1 MKVDRKWLW
10 LGGAIGGGGVA
21 LALGVPLGTLLIV
34 AALLACPIM
43 MMFGMRG
50 MQHGAGGM
58 AQHQGS
64 QEAGHQDTGPR
75 TSSTEPSR
83 TEEPARRS

>member
-10 LGGAIGGGGVA
+10 LGGGIVGAGAA
-21 LALGVPLGTLLIV
+21 LALGVPLGTVLIV
-34 AALLACPIM
+34 GALLACPIM
-43 MMFGMRG
+43 MLFG

-58 AQHQGS
+58 AQGQGS
-64 QEAGHQDTGPR
+64 HEAGREGIPSPA
-75 TSSTEPSR
+75 SSPEPSK